1 MYDGFEQRVEK
12 NRCDRLLGCM
22 DPQLVNHLVDEP
34 LELDSK
40 CEAIFED
47 REEES
52 S

>member
-1 MYDGFEQRVEK
+1 MEED
-12 NRCDRLLGCM
+12 RCGRLLGCM
-22 DPQLVNHLVDEP
+22 DLQLVNHLVDEP